1 MIYQCKF
8 NENLMEYQ
16 EKEAE
21 KLRLRSQNELVPDRI
36 FSKVVQTGRPQNSV
50 ASFEISR
57 CCNVSH
63 SRCGSVDSVDEVFN
77 FAVKLIRACLRNELH
92 A

>member
-1 MIYQCKF
+1 
-8 NENLMEYQ
+8 MEYQ

-57 CCNVSH
+57 RRNVGDG
-63 SRCGSVDSVDEVFN
+63 RRGDVDSVDEVFG
-77 FAVKLIRACLRNELH
+77 FAVQDIRTRFRK
-92 A
+92 

>member
-21 KLRLRSQNELVPDRI
+21 KLRLQSKNELFPDGI
-36 FSKVVQTGRPQNSV
+36 FSKVIQTG
-50 ASFEISR
+50 
-57 CCNVSH
+57 
-63 SRCGSVDSVDEVFN
+63 
-77 FAVKLIRACLRNELH
+77 
-92 A
+92 

>member
-36 FSKVVQTGRPQNSV
+36 FSKVVQTG
-50 ASFEISR
+50 
-57 CCNVSH
+57 
-63 SRCGSVDSVDEVFN
+63 
-77 FAVKLIRACLRNELH
+77 
-92 A
+92 

>member
-21 KLRLRSQNELVPDRI
+21 ISASFSQNELFPDGI
-36 FSKVVQTGRPQNSV
+36 FSKVIQTG
-50 ASFEISR
+50 
-57 CCNVSH
+57 
-63 SRCGSVDSVDEVFN
+63 
-77 FAVKLIRACLRNELH
+77 
-92 A
+92 